1 MWCSAAGQ
9 HPTKRRTRTSPLPA
23 PDRRCRAWAIISRVA
38 APELSRTCLGEREP
52 RCPPGKNEALFREVN
67 ERLQTLKEGFATIT
81 DTFEILCE
89 CALLECFDHIAM
101 APRAYEE
108 MCADA
113 TLFAVR
119 AGHEADAWR
128 TSSPRTRATTSFARV
143 PGRHARS
150 PRRRTHDPELAN
162 SAFNRTPKAVVSLR
176 SAQPTTEGR
185 TEWHHLQARAGRR
198 DARRPPFSRRPY

>member
-1 MWCSAAGQ
+1 VDGLAEELRSLNARLYVVLSAGQ

-101 APRAYEE
+101 APPCLRG
-108 MCADA
+108 D
-113 TLFAVR
+113 VR
-119 AGHEADAWR
+119 RCNA
-128 TSSPRTRATTSFARV
+128 
-143 PGRHARS
+143 
-150 PRRRTHDPELAN
+150 
-162 SAFNRTPKAVVSLR
+162 LR
-176 SAQPTTEGR
+176 GPCG
-185 TEWHHLQARAGRR
+185 
-198 DARRPPFSRRPY
+198 SRG